1 MPERYASFDFHLHT
15 VWSYDAC
22 TPVER
27 YFELARERGVKTLAI
42 TEHHTMDSFPEIQS
56 IAPAFPEV
64 AYVAGAELTVSSE
77 LGTFDMVCL
86 GLPPS
91 PTPELTEVFE
101 RYHRWQRIRGDETS
115 DALTAAGFSYTREDR
130 LALLRRYRPERTIE
144 VQGITHVQ
152 NGVQQDYLIKEKE
165 YFPDARAFHE
175 FLMGKAFT
183 PYPAAET
190 VLPAVK
196 RSGALVFIA
205 HPAGYFNIDDVRRMD
220 ALRELLGFDGIECAH
235 DSVPPELTPFYRRYC
250 VEHKLLSTA
259 GTDSHSVAES
269 PYRFGAGHEFGRHIG
284 EDRWRDEILER
295 VAIHNR

>member
-1 MPERYASFDFHLHT
+1 MSDHHASFDFHLHT

-22 TPVER
+22 APIER
-27 YFELARERGVKTLAI
+27 YFELARERGVKVMAI
-42 TEHHTMDSFPEIQS
+42 TEHHTMDSFQEIRT

-91 PTPELTEVFE
+91 PTPELAEIFD
-101 RYHRWQRIRGDETS
+101 RYHRWQRACGDAISEI
-115 DALTAAGFSYTREDR
+115 LTAGGFPYSREDR

-144 VQGITHVQ
+144 VQGVTHVQ
-152 NGVQQDYLIKEKE
+152 NGLQVDYLVNEKK
-165 YFPDARAFHE
+165 YFPDAGAFYD
-175 FLMGKAFT
+175 FLANKKIP
-183 PYPAAET
+183 PYPTAET

-205 HPAGYFNIDDVRRMD
+205 HPTGYFKRDDVRRMD
-220 ALRELLGFDGIECAH
+220 ALRELLGFDGIECSH

-250 VEHKLLSTA
+250 LEHNLLSTA
-259 GTDSHSVAES
+259 GTDCHSVAES
-269 PYRFGAGHEFGRHIG
+269 RYRFGAVHELGRHIG

-295 VAIHNR
+295 VVLYNR